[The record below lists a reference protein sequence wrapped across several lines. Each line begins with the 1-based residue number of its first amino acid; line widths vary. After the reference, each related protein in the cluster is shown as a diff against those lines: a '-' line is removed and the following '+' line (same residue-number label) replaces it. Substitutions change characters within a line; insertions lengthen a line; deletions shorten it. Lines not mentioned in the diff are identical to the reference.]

1 MAGAACHPPKG
12 AGIVLRMAY
21 WRLPGRR
28 HLSSPAARLPSGDHV
43 ETGERKTIL
52 IAEDEDTLRELVR
65 VSLGPGY
72 AYREA
77 VDGVEAL
84 DMLRALRPDLLVL
97 DLMLPR
103 IAGAEVL
110 ADLRADPA
118 IGDTPVV
125 VITAWSHAQD
135 SALAAGADRFVAK
148 PFDPEDLKAVV
159 DDLLEDG

>member
-1 MAGAACHPPKG
+1 
-12 AGIVLRMAY
+12 
-21 WRLPGRR
+21 
-28 HLSSPAARLPSGDHV
+28 
-43 ETGERKTIL
+43 
-52 IAEDEDTLRELVR
+52 
-65 VSLGPGY
+65 
-72 AYREA
+72 
-77 VDGVEAL
+77 
-84 DMLRALRPDLLVL
+84 MLRALRPDLLVL